1 MLAAVAKPKNLTLI
15 SAALLALVTGFSV
28 WLYLSSL
35 RQSQIDLSG
44 QSRKVL
50 VAAHLI
56 PARAK
61 ITRDMLQLED
71 RRASDVDPD
80 ALVDPAVA
88 VGADALIAIPAG
100 ASITTAEIA
109 TKNAAL
115 ASMLKPGMRAVSIT
129 LDRVRGVAGLITP
142 GDRVDVIAIPP
153 RSGDETPVAKTI
165 LRGVLVLALGSR
177 VDTVTAPTD
186 ADTQNQTTATLGV
199 TPTQADLLAMADIN
213 ATLRLALRS
222 PEEPANSLPPEH
234 FALTP
239 NAPAAALPPIAAP
252 AVPVP
257 VHAAEPP
264 AAAPGIPV
272 IDGTTGSN

>member
-15 SAALLALVTGFSV
+15 SAALLALMTGFAV

-35 RQSQIDLSG
+35 RQNQIDLTG
-44 QSRKVL
+44 QSRTVL
-50 VAAHLI
+50 VASRLI
-56 PARAK
+56 PARGV
-61 ITRDMLQLED
+61 ITRDMLQLES

-80 ALVDPAVA
+80 ALVDPAAA

-142 GDRVDVIAIPP
+142 GDHVDVIAIPP
-153 RSGDETPVAKTI
+153 RSGDETPAAKTI

-177 VDTVTAPTD
+177 VDTVAAPTD

-199 TPTQADLLAMADIN
+199 TPSQADLLAMADIN

-234 FALTP
+234 FELAPP
-239 NAPAAALPPIAAP
+239 NAPVAAPVPIAVPAP
-252 AVPVP
+252 AQ
-257 VHAAEPP
+257 P
-264 AAAPGIPV
+264 AARPAAVQPGIRV
-272 IDGTTGSN
+272 IDGTTDSN